1 MLKIQKY
8 SIILSFLGLWLTSY
22 LNSEYQTLLGLALIF
37 SFGILHG
44 ANDLKLIDRIE
55 HEKSFHFLKILIP
68 YIVLV
73 LVSVILF
80 VNIPVF
86 ALVIF
91 ILVSAYHF
99 GEQNWQQILQE
110 SSKRVSGFLQFS
122 YGLLILSA
130 IFYFNAAAVEKIIY
144 KITFFSIKEVQFQI
158 LFLIATLLYIV
169 SSILVIKERNNLK
182 MLVIEQTFLIL
193 ILFVIFKVASLIL
206 GFAIYF
212 IFWHSIPSLH
222 DQIKFLHGSYSF
234 DNFKKYFKSAFWY
247 WIVSLVGVFALY
259 FISKD
264 RLFFDALF
272 FSFLASITFP
282 HFIVIV
288 VMYRSKKI
296 ENQSL

>member
-144 KITFFSIKEVQFQI
+144 KITFFHFLKPIVNKRIKTI
-158 LFLIATLLYIV
+158 TCKV
-169 SSILVIKERNNLK
+169 SQGNYKN
-182 MLVIEQTFLIL
+182 
-193 ILFVIFKVASLIL
+193 
-206 GFAIYF
+206 
-212 IFWHSIPSLH
+212 
-222 DQIKFLHGSYSF
+222 
-234 DNFKKYFKSAFWY
+234 
-247 WIVSLVGVFALY
+247 
-259 FISKD
+259 
-264 RLFFDALF
+264 
-272 FSFLASITFP
+272 
-282 HFIVIV
+282 
-288 VMYRSKKI
+288 
-296 ENQSL
+296 